1 MGPGSHWGES
11 ELVLTDPLKPGA
23 TRRPTGRSIAPTGDD
38 TALGS
43 IPSLFGDWG
52 SYSGKS
58 LGPVR
63 GTWGNTASWPP
74 DTGGIMTSRAR
85 KSRTATTRASAL
97 IAGLCFLVV
106 VPSAAR
112 GSGVPP
118 SAAALSP
125 YSPRS
130 VVAVTVRNSPPDA
143 SGKSDLRNTV
153 VSVTEWLVAPDNT
166 PKQLHDKLKAKG
178 VPGLLDP
185 ETQDANQVI
194 ANSVPAGYPPEPSNG
209 CDYGAATTIACPAP
223 HWARNGFPNPR
234 VYFNDQSSSAWP
246 VGTVISLWNQS
257 PKIAPRWAPSG
268 CPVLSGSHCV
278 WVNSGGYGASGW
290 LGITYLS
297 WDGNMNFLGQRLHRG
312 TLQRFL

>member
-1 MGPGSHWGES
+1 
-11 ELVLTDPLKPGA
+11 
-23 TRRPTGRSIAPTGDD
+23 
-38 TALGS
+38 
-43 IPSLFGDWG
+43 
-52 SYSGKS
+52 
-58 LGPVR
+58 
-63 GTWGNTASWPP
+63 
-74 DTGGIMTSRAR
+74 MTSRAR

-125 YSPRS
+125 HSPRS

-297 WDGNMNFLGQRLHRG
+297 WDGNMNFLDNGSIG
-312 TLQRFL
+312 VRFNDSYSSSHQAVACHEVGHALGMGHNSSTGSCLYSVDPRTTAPSGDDFWVLANAIYP